1 MSYFITQAY
10 NAKKEGR
17 YSTAKLQGYLA
28 VVLSILNIAYTG
40 FITVFL
46 IGLSLGLHCRSKSY
60 GC

>member
-17 YSTAKLQGYLA
+17 YSSAKLQGYLA
-28 VVLSILNIAYTG
+28 VVFSVLNMAYTG

-46 IGLSLGLHCRSKSY
+46 IGLVFGLHCGSTNY

>member
-17 YSTAKLQGYLA
+17 YSSAKSQGYLA
-28 VVLSILNIAYTG
+28 VVLSVLNVAYTG
-40 FITVFL
+40 FITVFV
-46 IGLSLGLHCRSKSY
+46 IGFSIGLHCGSKSY